1 MHLDALLWLFLPVF
15 VAGGSALLSFY
26 IMQAK
31 MEVSLSKERE
41 SLAEAHATISS
52 QKVMMEE
59 RIRATEESVK
69 RAALDEFL
77 KDFRVEERSY
87 VRETKSLESE
97 KRSMIMQE
105 RLFFR
110 NIPLSDWV
118 EHEMVVE
125 VGSDLKRL
133 QEQASVFGGASL
145 PAGSHAGLA
154 GGLSMNDGAAADL
167 ETPGQYDPGSSG
179 GTSQVQLADPGACRV
194 RGPVS
199 LASNPFPHDL
209 RLNGIMGLM
218 AGPALAARTE
228 TGQLRDLTADFTAW
242 MASEQRRV
250 FGLCLRLLQDPDE
263 ADSATQ
269 DVFLK
274 AYTALSKEALRKED
288 ARVLDDPAR
297 WVTRIAV
304 NTCLDRLRSQRWR
317 FWRRRPSQQDEQL
330 ILSWPRPPARRRR
343 TGISRVRFGRV
354 WKRRWRSFRRAS
366 GRHSLC
372 GTTRI

>member
-87 VRETKSLESE
+87 VRETKSLEE
-97 KRSMIMQE
+97 AKRSMIMQE

-133 QEQASVFGGASL
+133 QEQVSVFGGASL

-154 GGLSMNDGAAADL
+154 GGLSMFDGRHDGQHDGRNDGRLPISKLLDNTTVARP
-167 ETPGQYDPGSSG
+167 TQTKSN
-179 GTSQVQLADPGACRV
+179 
-194 RGPVS
+194 S
-199 LASNPFPHDL
+199 L
-209 RLNGIMGLM
+209 I
-218 AGPALAARTE
+218 PAHA
-228 TGQLRDLTADFTAW
+228 
-242 MASEQRRV
+242 V
-250 FGLCLRLLQDPDE
+250 FGAQ
-263 ADSATQ
+263 
-269 DVFLK
+269 
-274 AYTALSKEALRKED
+274 
-288 ARVLDDPAR
+288 
-297 WVTRIAV
+297 
-304 NTCLDRLRSQRWR
+304 
-317 FWRRRPSQQDEQL
+317 
-330 ILSWPRPPARRRR
+330 
-343 TGISRVRFGRV
+343 
-354 WKRRWRSFRRAS
+354 
-366 GRHSLC
+366 
-372 GTTRI
+372 

>member
-87 VRETKSLESE
+87 VRETKSLEE
-97 KRSMIMQE
+97 AKRSMIMQE

-133 QEQASVFGGASL
+133 QEQVSVFGGASL
-145 PAGSHAGLA
+145 PAGSHMGLPT
-154 GGLSMNDGAAADL
+154 GVSTNDGRLPISKLLDNTTVARPAAQAK
-167 ETPGQYDPGSSG
+167 SN
-179 GTSQVQLADPGACRV
+179 
-194 RGPVS
+194 S
-199 LASNPFPHDL
+199 L
-209 RLNGIMGLM
+209 I
-218 AGPALAARTE
+218 PAHA
-228 TGQLRDLTADFTAW
+228 
-242 MASEQRRV
+242 V
-250 FGLCLRLLQDPDE
+250 FGAQ
-263 ADSATQ
+263 
-269 DVFLK
+269 
-274 AYTALSKEALRKED
+274 
-288 ARVLDDPAR
+288 
-297 WVTRIAV
+297 
-304 NTCLDRLRSQRWR
+304 
-317 FWRRRPSQQDEQL
+317 
-330 ILSWPRPPARRRR
+330 
-343 TGISRVRFGRV
+343 
-354 WKRRWRSFRRAS
+354 
-366 GRHSLC
+366 
-372 GTTRI
+372 